1 MAKKTLNILT
11 KKASN
16 IEFSNNDYEKILA
29 DLKKRIRESQLKASV
44 SVNKELLILYWN
56 MGKTIVEK
64 QEKSR
69 WGTNVLEKLS
79 KDLQNEFPGVEG
91 FSRRNISRMRAFYQ
105 NYKIWPQ
112 PVAKL
117 EDLPIFHIPWGHNVL
132 IMEKIKEL
140 EERLWYAQKTIEHGW
155 SRSVL
160 TIWIENRLYHKEG
173 KAITNFKLTL
183 TSPQSDLAQQT
194 LKDPYSL
201 DFLELHK
208 DFSEREIEEG
218 LVSHMQKF
226 LVELGQGFAFV
237 GKQYPIKAGEKD
249 LYIDL
254 LFYHLKL
261 RCYVIVELKARQ
273 FDSRDAGQMSIYLSA
288 VDDQLR
294 HKDDKPS
301 IGMILCKTKD
311 AVFVE
316 YALRNFNRPIG
327 VAEYETKLVET
338 LPKELKSS
346 LPTIEEIEAELEQDI
361 RNIEN
366 TNKKSRKK
374 REDNK

>member
-1 MAKKTLNILT
+1 MPKEKKTKNLPKNVKESEII
-11 KKASN
+11 SN
-16 IEFSNNDYEKILA
+16 KEYESTLD
-29 DLKKRIRESQLKASV
+29 DLKKRIRKSQLKAAV
-44 SVNKELLILYWN
+44 SVNKELLLLYWGI
-56 MGKTIVEK
+56 GKTIVEK
-64 QEKSR
+64 QEQSR
-69 WGTNVLEKLS
+69 WGTSVLEKLS
-79 KDLQNEFPGVEG
+79 RDLQNEFPGVEG
-91 FSRRNISRMRAFYQ
+91 FSRRNISRMRAFYKEYQ
-105 NYKIWPQ
+105 VWPQ
-112 PVAKL
+112 AVAKL

-132 IMEKIKEL
+132 IMEKIKEPA
-140 EERLWYAQKTIEHGW
+140 ERLWYAQKTIEHGW

-160 TIWIENRLYHKEG
+160 TMWIENKLYHKEG

-183 TSPQSDLAQQT
+183 PAPQSDLAQQT

-208 DFSEREIEEG
+208 EFSEREIEEG

-226 LVELGQGFAFV
+226 LVELGHGFAFV
-237 GKQYPIKAGEKD
+237 GKQYPIKAGQKD

-273 FDSRDAGQMSIYLSA
+273 FDSRDAGQMSVYLSA

-294 HKDDKPS
+294 HEDDKPS

-311 AVFVE
+311 NVFVE

-346 LPTIEEIEAELEQDI
+346 LPTIKEIEEELEKDI
-361 RNIEN
+361 
-366 TNKKSRKK
+366 TTKS
-374 REDNK
+374 E

>member
-1 MAKKTLNILT
+1 MTKAKKVKNTPAIKESGQL
-11 KKASN
+11 
-16 IEFSNNDYEKILA
+16 FSNKDYESTLA
-29 DLKKRIRESQLKASV
+29 DLKKRIRESQIKAAV
-44 SVNKELLILYWN
+44 SVNKELLLLYWSI
-56 MGKTIVEK
+56 GKTIVEK

-69 WGTNVLEKLS
+69 WGTSVLEKLS
-79 KDLQNEFPGVEG
+79 RDLQNEFPGVEG

-105 NYKIWPQ
+105 EYQVWPQ
-112 PVAKL
+112 LVAKI
-117 EDLPIFHIPWGHNVL
+117 EDLPIFHIPWGHNIL
-132 IMEKIKEL
+132 IMEKIKKL
-140 EERLWYAQKTIEHGW
+140 EERLWYAQKAIEHGW

-160 TIWIENRLYHKEG
+160 TIWMENRLYHKEG

-183 TSPQSDLAQQT
+183 LPPQSDLAQQT

-208 DFSEREIEEG
+208 DFSEREVEEG

-249 LYIDL
+249 LFIDL

-261 RCYVIVELKARQ
+261 RCYIVVELKARG
-273 FDSRDAGQMSIYLSA
+273 FDSKDAGQMSVYLSA
-288 VDDQLR
+288 VDDQLK
-294 HKDDKPS
+294 HEDDKPS

-311 AVFVE
+311 NVFVE

-346 LPTIEEIEAELEQDI
+346 LPTIKEIEAELEKDTQA
-361 RNIEN
+361 
-366 TNKKSRKK
+366 
-374 REDNK
+374 